1 MKKVLCFI
9 LMLLLICSIAGCS
22 NKQTSETDMSL
33 DDMIGIIQ
41 LSQQELPKLTH
52 ITPEDVNFTAWLSDY
67 YFMQSEQVADGVICY
82 ADGVEASEIA
92 VLVMADE
99 KNCKEAEEALK
110 EYIRNRAGVFEG
122 YAPQQ
127 AAMVK
132 AGIVVVNG
140 RYIALLICPE
150 PQTAEKAFLG
160 CFGENAES
168 SGAGEENGRS
178 DTKESVA
185 VTASSE
191 AEKPDLSAEME
202 NSYDAEAVLQ
212 AYRSG
217 DSSALS
223 EMNRSILDAAKDV
236 IVSEI
241 SDDMSD
247 YEKELAIHDF
257 ITGWSRF
264 DYSVFGRSA
273 SDGFT
278 DGSDTPYGVLVDQSA
293 MCHGYSSTFQL
304 FMDMLD
310 IECMT
315 VFGIPG
321 SNGVEHSWNMV
332 KLDGE
337 WYCVDC
343 AWDDPIGGS
352 PCHTYFNVTSDY
364 LRRGSIHRWDETSV
378 PEATGT
384 AYSYGNH

>member
-1 MKKVLCFI
+1 MKKLLCFI
-9 LMLLLICSIAGCS
+9 FTLLLIFSIAGCS
-22 NKQTSETDMSL
+22 KKQTSETDMSL
-33 DDMIGIIQ
+33 DDMIGVIQ
-41 LSQQELPKLTH
+41 LSQQELPELTH
-52 ITPEDVNFTAWLSDY
+52 ITPEDADFTTWLSDY
-67 YFMQSEQVADGVICY
+67 YFMQSEQVADGAICY

-99 KNCKEAEEALK
+99 KDCKEAEEDLK
-110 EYIRNRAGVFEG
+110 EYIQNRAGVFEG

-132 AGIVVVNG
+132 AGIVVING

-150 PQTAEKAFLG
+150 PQTAEKVFLD
-160 CFGENAES
+160 CFGKNAES
-168 SGAGEENGRS
+168 SGASEENGGS
-178 DTKESVA
+178 DTEEDVA
-185 VTASSE
+185 VTVSSE
-191 AEKPDLSAEME
+191 AEKPEPSAGMG

-217 DSSALS
+217 DSSSLS
-223 EMNRSILDAAKDV
+223 EINRSILDAAKDV
-236 IVSEI
+236 IASEI

-257 ITGWSRF
+257 ITGWSGF

-273 SDGFT
+273 ADGFT
-278 DGSDTPYGVLVDQSA
+278 DGSDTPYGVLIDQSA

-304 FMDMLD
+304 FMDMLN

-315 VFGIPG
+315 VFGIPS

-337 WYCVDC
+337 WYQVDC

-364 LRRGSIHRWDETSV
+364 LRRGSIHRWDEASV

>member
-1 MKKVLCFI
+1 MKKI
-9 LMLLLICSIAGCS
+9 LYLILTLLLIFSIAGCS
-22 NKQTSETDMSL
+22 GQQTSETDMSL
-33 DDMIGIIQ
+33 DDMIGVIQ
-41 LSQQELPKLTH
+41 LSQQELPELTH
-52 ITPEDVNFTAWLSDY
+52 ITHEDVDFTTWLSDY
-67 YFMQSEQVADGVICY
+67 YFMQPEQVADGVICY

-99 KNCKEAEEALK
+99 KNYKEAEEALK
-110 EYIRNRAGVFEG
+110 EYIQNRAGVFEG

-168 SGAGEENGRS
+168 SGASEENGRS

-223 EMNRSILDAAKDV
+223 DMNRSILDAAKDV
-236 IVSEI
+236 IASEI
-241 SDDMSD
+241 SDDMSN

-278 DGSDTPYGVLVDQSA
+278 DGSDTPYGVLIDQSA

-315 VFGIPG
+315 VFGIPS

-384 AYSYGNH
+384 AYSYGGH

>member
-1 MKKVLCFI
+1 MKKI
-9 LMLLLICSIAGCS
+9 LHLILSLLLIFSIAGCS
-22 NKQTSETDMSL
+22 GQQTSQTDMSL
-33 DDMIGIIQ
+33 DDMIGVIQ
-41 LSQQELPKLTH
+41 LSQQELPELTN
-52 ITPEDVNFTAWLSDY
+52 IAPEVADFATWLSDY
-67 YFMQSEQVADGVICY
+67 YLMQPEQVADGVICY

-99 KNCKEAEEALK
+99 KNCKEAEEDLK
-110 EYIRNRAGVFEG
+110 EYIQNRAGVFEG

-132 AGIVVVNG
+132 AGIVAVNG

-150 PQTAEKAFLG
+150 PQAAEKAFLG
-160 CFGENAES
+160 CFGEN
-168 SGAGEENGRS
+168 
-178 DTKESVA
+178 
-185 VTASSE
+185 

-217 DSSALS
+217 DSSSLS
-223 EMNRSILDAAKDV
+223 KMNRSILDAAKDV
-236 IVSEI
+236 IASEI

-278 DGSDTPYGVLVDQSA
+278 DGSDTPYGVLIDQSA

-321 SNGVEHSWNMV
+321 SNGTEHSWNMV
-332 KLDGE
+332 NLDGE
-337 WYCVDC
+337 WYQVDC

-364 LRRGSIHRWDETSV
+364 LRRGSIHRWDEASV

-384 AYSYGNH
+384 AYSYGSH

>member
-1 MKKVLCFI
+1 MKKI
-9 LMLLLICSIAGCS
+9 LYLILTLLLIFSIAGCS
-22 NKQTSETDMSL
+22 GRQTSQTDMSL
-33 DDMIGIIQ
+33 DDMIGVIQ
-41 LSQQELPKLTH
+41 LSQQELPELTN
-52 ITPEDVNFTAWLSDY
+52 ITPEDVDFTTWLSDY

-92 VLVMADE
+92 VLVMAEE

-110 EYIRNRAGVFEG
+110 EYIQNRAGVFEG

-168 SGAGEENGRS
+168 SGASEENGRS

-191 AEKPDLSAEME
+191 AEKLDLSAELE

-236 IVSEI
+236 IASEI

-264 DYSVFGRSA
+264 DYSVFGRSS

-278 DGSDTPYGVLVDQSA
+278 DGSDTPYGVLIDQSA

-315 VFGIPG
+315 VFGIPS

-337 WYCVDC
+337 WYQVDC

-364 LRRGSIHRWDETSV
+364 LRSGSIHRWDETTV

-384 AYSYGNH
+384 DYSYGSH